1 MKLVEWVYRVL
12 ISTGSGWVMWALIFL
27 SVLSVAIILERA
39 WFFLSLRD
47 DIGQLARDLQR
58 ALESG
63 IEAAKKRMSASPSA
77 EAAVVM
83 AGLEMADRGPEAAE
97 EAMNGAAAIQRIKLE
112 KRLAFLGTLGNNAPF
127 IGLFGTVIG
136 VMIAFGKLSPDATT
150 GQSAGVNKDVMQGI
164 SEALVATAVGIFVAI
179 PAVAFNNLFQR
190 MTKATL
196 ANTDAL
202 SKTLLGFLK
211 TNTSYRLPDLRD
223 NHRDASE
230 KKAPEKRAPEKSF
243 AKDDD
248 DEEEERPA
256 PKKEKAKESP
266 KKKPPV
272 EESAAEEDA

>member
-12 ISTGSGWVMWALIFL
+12 ISTGSGWVMWALILL

-58 ALESG
+58 SLETG

-77 EAAVVM
+77 EAAVVV
-83 AGLEMADRGPEAAE
+83 AGLEMAERGPEAAE

-112 KRLAFLGTLGNNAPF
+112 KRLAFLGTLGNNAPV

-136 VMIAFGKLSPDATT
+136 VMIAFGKLSPDQTT
-150 GQSAGVNKDVMQGI
+150 GQTAGVSKDVMTGI

-202 SKTLLGFLK
+202 SKTLLAFLK

-223 NHRDASE
+223 GYR
-230 KKAPEKRAPEKSF
+230 KAPEKSF
-243 AKDDD
+243 AEKDGD
-248 DEEEERPA
+248 DEDERPA
-256 PKKEKAKESP
+256 PKKEKVKESP

-272 EESAAEEDA
+272 QESASEEDA